1 MCTLAQPCISNKYSP
16 GQAVWVLVLVIVEG
30 QSPLLAAFH
39 PQHAVRNDLVASVVG
54 VLFSKTDCTT
64 VQKIR
69 SMPELL
75 HHGISVSIV

>member
-1 MCTLAQPCISNKYSP
+1 MRTLAPPRISNKYIP

-54 VLFSKTDCTT
+54 VL
-64 VQKIR
+64 
-69 SMPELL
+69 L
-75 HHGISVSIV
+75 